1 MSDKFFTDYSEKK
14 TAQASDLFLIHDGNG
29 VKKISKGNFL
39 SDYAENDYL
48 NAGRNLTIV
57 FASEIANYSDP
68 WAWIQARLNANN
80 VNDLRAGDYIPITLT
95 NGQTHDMQIMG
106 ICTYTGIF
114 SGAVKTHIDWISR
127 DCYSETQKWNATNI
141 NNGDA
146 NEAQPFMASALY
158 SWLQNTLLPL
168 LPSAVRSVIASK
180 RLYMPTRYQS
190 GQTLTDDNSWADK
203 SFPGLWLPFEGE
215 VFEHCS
221 WSTVGYGTAAMRQYE
236 LFKNSWKA
244 MMKRQ
249 GTGGSYCGWWLASA
263 YSGNS
268 TYACGVGAA
277 GVSTNTNAS
286 NALGVPVCF
295 RTMAS

>member
-1 MSDKFFTDYSEKK
+1 MDKFFNNYTEIKE
-14 TAQASDLFLIHDGNG
+14 AASSANLIVYDGAG
-29 VKKISKGNFL
+29 VKRISKGNFL
-39 SDYAENDYL
+39 SDYAKNDYL
-48 NAGRNLTIV
+48 NTGRNLTVV

-68 WAWIQARLNANN
+68 WAWIQARLDAGK
-80 VNDLRAGDYIPITLT
+80 VDDLRAGDYIPITLT

-114 SGAVKTHIDWISR
+114 SGAVKPHIDWMSR
-127 DCYSETQKWNATNI
+127 DCYSEKQKWNNSNI

-168 LPSAVRSVIASK
+168 LPSAVRNVIAAK

-190 GQTLTDDNSWADK
+190 GSTLTDDNNWADK
-203 SFPGLWLPFEGE
+203 SFHGLWLPFEGE

-236 LFKNSWKA
+236 LFRNSWKA

-249 GTGGSYCGWWLASA
+249 GTGGEYCHWWLASA
-263 YSGNS
+263 GSGNS
-268 TYACGVGAA
+268 TYACNVHTPGI
-277 GVSTNTNAS
+277 SYTYNAS
-286 NALGVPVCF
+286 GACGVPVCF
-295 RTMAS
+295 RTMASS